1 MSLSL
6 AARRARLLAIRDLID
21 AGGGGLLHA
30 YGYAPPPMGT
40 AATEAPL
47 MTAVLAPVSFE
58 LHATD
63 ASMTLTVET
72 NVAVAGSPMWVRFVD
87 GAGVPIMDLA
97 AGLPGSGLPA
107 IITDGQDPPSAQMWV
122 GGVATITCSIAEPE

>member
-1 MSLSL
+1 MSLTL
-6 AARRARLLAIRDLID
+6 VGRRARLLAIRDLID
-21 AGGGGLLHA
+21 AGGGRLHA
-30 YGYAPPPMGT
+30 YGYAKPATG
-40 AATEAPL
+40 ADATEAPL
-47 MTAVLAPVSFE
+47 MTAVLASVSFE
-58 LHATD
+58 LHATE

-87 GAGVPIMDLA
+87 GAGVPIMDLD

-122 GGVATITCSIAEPE
+122 GGVATITCGIAEPE